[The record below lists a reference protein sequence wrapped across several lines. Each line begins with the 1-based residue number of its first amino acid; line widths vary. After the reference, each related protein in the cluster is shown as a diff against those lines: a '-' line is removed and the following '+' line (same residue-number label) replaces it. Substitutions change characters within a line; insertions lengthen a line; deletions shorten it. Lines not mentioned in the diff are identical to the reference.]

1 MQFIFKSYLTVALT
15 SWFPQVNRLQY
26 CDWVERDNSNRNA
39 LVWKKIPS
47 HPSVFL
53 HFIVP
58 IVVKTNLHHLMFHH
72 VNQVTPHMFNIVA
85 KVLVYENNLYWR
97 EDVLDDPEDDLALST
112 GSIHHV
118 DLTKM
123 FCSYIRY
130 LALSFALT
138 DDANFSRWFGGLG
151 VQWDSWLGLWGGS
164 TGHQLRSLYQRV
176 SFIRTENWCCCYEQS
191 LPHLP

>member
-1 MQFIFKSYLTVALT
+1 MH
-15 SWFPQVNRLQY
+15 WFG
-26 CDWVERDNSNRNA
+26 E
-39 LVWKKIPS
+39 KKFS
-47 HPSVFL
+47 HPSVL
-53 HFIVP
+53 LLNFIVP

-72 VNQVTPHMFNIVA
+72 VNQVTPQMFNIVA

-112 GSIHHV
+112 GTIHHV

-151 VQWDSWLGLWGGS
+151 VQWDS
-164 TGHQLRSLYQRV
+164 
-176 SFIRTENWCCCYEQS
+176 
-191 LPHLP
+191 

>member
-1 MQFIFKSYLTVALT
+1 
-15 SWFPQVNRLQY
+15 
-26 CDWVERDNSNRNA
+26 
-39 LVWKKIPS
+39 
-47 HPSVFL
+47 
-53 HFIVP
+53 
-58 IVVKTNLHHLMFHH
+58 
-72 VNQVTPHMFNIVA
+72 MFNIVA

-112 GSIHHV
+112 GSIHRV

-151 VQWDSWLGLWGGS
+151 VQWDS
-164 TGHQLRSLYQRV
+164 
-176 SFIRTENWCCCYEQS
+176 
-191 LPHLP
+191 